1 MGNNLSLSLEIQ
13 DDVVN
18 RINNYINALK
28 KTLSTQLKKAPTL
41 YHYTKLRKAFCLNPE
56 ANVSDQIHDEECI
69 ALFSEICKYHQ
80 ANFLQEQCSIV
91 FQQHSVNREIGI
103 NKNSSISQTAVQ
115 ILRSKIK
122 LRSKVSQASTASTS
136 ENFMTSKSELL
147 STPGI
152 IASPWSA
159 ADLTTPWK
167 PVVPSTSTF
176 PTMNSLN
183 NVKRKD
189 RSHGE
194 RVPYTQQSRTGQMNF
209 RNAASKSLES
219 IGTMRGNPD
228 TDALLYALMS
238 KDGQK

>member
-91 FQQHSVNREIGI
+91 FQLHSVNRKIRI

-122 LRSKVSQASTASTS
+122 LHSKVSQIFTASTS
-136 ENFMTSKSELL
+136 ENFMTSKYIAGKTHNVSIPLGTSHAFTSQLPDSPPPTPPQPLPNLSILVSEMGPNQLSLL
-147 STPGI
+147 I
-152 IASPWSA
+152 
-159 ADLTTPWK
+159 
-167 PVVPSTSTF
+167 
-176 PTMNSLN
+176 
-183 NVKRKD
+183 
-189 RSHGE
+189 
-194 RVPYTQQSRTGQMNF
+194 
-209 RNAASKSLES
+209 
-219 IGTMRGNPD
+219 
-228 TDALLYALMS
+228 
-238 KDGQK
+238 